1 MGFLMGFFLGIIM
14 LFWIWERGP
23 YRQKMGIMCGVSCQ
37 LLLRYLKRETDEA
50 AAHDVGGGLEPHQDG
65 AASGGDSS
73 SSSGSGSSSNDAT
86 AADEAAASSGSSD
99 GSDFGDFFSIT
110 GR

>member
-1 MGFLMGFFLGIIM
+1 MGFFLGIIM

-50 AAHDVGGGLEPHQDG
+50 AAHDVGGGPEPHQDG
-65 AASGGDSS
+65 AASSGDSS
-73 SSSGSGSSSNDAT
+73 SSGGSGSSSSDAT
-86 AADEAAASSGSSD
+86 AAGAALEAAASSGSSD
-99 GSDFGDFFSIT
+99 GSDLGDFFSIT
-110 GR
+110 G